1 MKIKK
6 IEFVDSPN
14 RNLVFWFFSIFTA
27 LGLFLSKMNPFSN
40 TLYTYTQEE
49 TGFIG
54 MMGQIKNAEYYEQS
68 LLSFLGAPDT
78 IRETYSS
85 QVAEH
90 SWLGGL
96 FDTYKILAYLFV
108 VAFAILVIGVVLTFF
123 KKIRKIGVVASAVAS
138 VVLIVS
144 SIMTIITVS
153 GAKKNVIEPTVTDNG
168 VVVINHY
175 FEIKAPTAAWLV
187 LLFAVC
193 VLVSALSI
201 LGVFKAIKNISRSK
215 EELAVI
221 NTIER
226 IKAIDNRVS
235 ALGLQVATLENKKNA
250 EKYALRVAAM
260 NEEIATLK
268 EEKASIIASN
278 KEASLEDMDGNL
290 VLDIKNLSIRFG
302 GLKAVDDLSFDIK
315 EKEIYGLIGPNG
327 AGKTT
332 VFNCITQFYH
342 PNEGTVL
349 FRTNKGNVENLVG
362 QKSHNIIHKGLVRTF
377 QNVELTKTLSII
389 DNVMMGA
396 HIRFKSDLLSVMLH
410 LPNAY
415 KEENALRAKAEDIL
429 KTLGLYEIKDMFVAG
444 QPYGIMKKVEL
455 ARTLMSDPK
464 LIILDEPAAGLNDS
478 ETIALIDVVKTIR
491 DEYDCAILLVEHDM
505 RFVNN
510 VCDRICAICFGK
522 LLAIG
527 TPEEIQKNEAVQ
539 EAYLGKADD

>member
-1 MKIKK
+1 MKTKR
-6 IEFVDSPN
+6 IEFVESPN

-27 LGLFLSKMNPFSN
+27 LGLFIARMNPLSHIFYAYS
-40 TLYTYTQEE
+40 EKASD
-49 TGFIG
+49 FIG
-54 MMGQIKNAEYYEQS
+54 QPGKILWTKDYIKSLFDFISNPASLNEQFSEYVAEYDW
-68 LLSFLGAPDT
+68 LSGMFA
-78 IRETYSS
+78 
-85 QVAEH
+85 
-90 SWLGGL
+90 
-96 FDTYKILAYLFV
+96 TYKTIAYVLTA
-108 VAFAILVIGVVLTFF
+108 AFIVLIIGVVLSFF
-123 KKIRKIGVVASAVAS
+123 KKLRPAG
-138 VVLIVS
+138 VLISVIS
-144 SIMTIITVS
+144 SIGLIVGSIWTIVMVS
-153 GAKKNVIEPTVTDNG
+153 AARKNEIVPVEVSKKVSD
-168 VVVINHY
+168 Y
-175 FEIKAPTAAWLV
+175 FELRAPSAAWLV
-187 LLFAVC
+187 LLFAIC
-193 VLVSALSI
+193 VFIAGLSL
-201 LGVFKAIKNISRSK
+201 LGIFKAIKSAGRSSEETALIS
-215 EELAVI
+215 
-221 NTIER
+221 TIER

-235 ALGLQVATLENKKNA
+235 ALGLQAATFEAKKNA
-250 EKYALRVAAM
+250 EKYALRVAAI

-268 EEKASIIASN
+268 EEKETIIASN
-278 KEASLEDMDGNL
+278 KEKSLGEMSGDL

-362 QKSHNIIHKGLVRTF
+362 QKSHNIIQKGLVRTF

-396 HIRFKSDLLSVMLH
+396 HIRFKSDLMSVMLH

-429 KTLGLYEIKDMFVAG
+429 KSLGLYEIKDMFVAG
-444 QPYGIMKKVEL
+444 QPYGVMKKVEL

-478 ETIALIDVVKTIR
+478 ETIGLIDIIKTIR
-491 DEYDCAILLVEHDM
+491 DEYGCAILLVEHDM

>member
-1 MKIKK
+1 MKTKR
-6 IEFVDSPN
+6 IEFVESPN

-27 LGLFLSKMNPFSN
+27 LGLFIDKMNPLSNVFYAYSEKASDFVGQPGKILWTKDYIKTLIDYISDPSSLAAQFSEY
-40 TLYTYTQEE
+40 L
-49 TGFIG
+49 
-54 MMGQIKNAEYYEQS
+54 AEYE
-68 LLSFLGAPDT
+68 
-78 IRETYSS
+78 
-85 QVAEH
+85 
-90 SWLGGL
+90 WLNGL
-96 FDTYKILAYLFV
+96 FATYKTISYLLV
-108 VAFAILVIGVVLTFF
+108 AAFAVLIVGIIVTFF
-123 KKIRKIGVVASAVAS
+123 KKVRPAGV
-138 VVLIVS
+138 IVS
-144 SIMTIITVS
+144 AIGSVGLIAGSIWSIVMVRSANKNYEILPIEVS
-153 GAKKNVIEPTVTDNG
+153 KKVSD
-168 VVVINHY
+168 Y
-175 FEIKAPTAAWLV
+175 FQIKTPSAAWLV
-187 LLFAVC
+187 LLFAVA
-193 VLVSALSI
+193 VLISALSL
-201 LGVFKAIKNISRSK
+201 LGVFKAIKNAGRSAEESALIS
-215 EELAVI
+215 
-221 NTIER
+221 TIER
-226 IKAIDNRVS
+226 IKVIDNRVS
-235 ALGLQVATLENKKNA
+235 ALNLQIASYEAKDA
-250 EKYALRVAAM
+250 EKYQLRIAAL

-268 EEKASIIASN
+268 EEKNDIIASN
-278 KEASLEDMDGNL
+278 KEKSLEDMSGDL

-302 GLKAVDDLSFDIK
+302 GLKAVDNLSFDIK
-315 EKEIYGLIGPNG
+315 EREIYGLIGPNG

-362 QKSHNIIHKGLVRTF
+362 QKSHNIISKGLVRTF

-396 HIRFKSDLLSVMLH
+396 HIRFKSDLLSVALH

-444 QPYGIMKKVEL
+444 QPYGVMKKVEL

-478 ETIALIDVVKTIR
+478 ETIGLIDIIKTIR

>member
-1 MKIKK
+1 MKTKR
-6 IEFVDSPN
+6 IEFVESPN

-27 LGLFLSKMNPFSN
+27 LGLFLAKMNPLSHIF
-40 TLYTYTQEE
+40 YTYYTKDSGFAGVGVKPKDEE
-49 TGFIG
+49 FYVESLLNFIKDPSSIRTRYADYIEEG
-54 MMGQIKNAEYYEQS
+54 GWLDKMLDTYSILSYLFVIAFAVLLVGIILTFIKNARKA
-68 LLSFLGAPDT
+68 G
-78 IRETYSS
+78 
-85 QVAEH
+85 V
-90 SWLGGL
+90 
-96 FDTYKILAYLFV
+96 FV
-108 VAFAILVIGVVLTFF
+108 SAI
-123 KKIRKIGVVASAVAS
+123 AS
-138 VVLIVS
+138 VVLIVG
-144 SIMTIITVS
+144 SIWTIVMINNAKNGNTFEPVVDGDVS
-153 GAKKNVIEPTVTDNG
+153 Y
-168 VVVINHY
+168 Y
-175 FEIKAPTAAWLV
+175 FLLKAPSVAWLV
-187 LLFAVC
+187 LLFAIC
-193 VLVSALSI
+193 VFITALSL
-201 LGVFKAIKNISRSK
+201 LGVFKAFKNAGRSAEEAALIS
-215 EELAVI
+215 
-221 NTIER
+221 TIER
-226 IKAIDNRVS
+226 IKSIDNRVS
-235 ALGLQVATLENKKNA
+235 ALGLQASTLESKKNA
-250 EKYALRVAAM
+250 DKYQLRIAAINDEIDALKA
-260 NEEIATLK
+260 EK
-268 EEKASIIASN
+268 EEIIASN
-278 KEASLEDMDGNL
+278 KEKSLDEMSGDL

-362 QKSHNIIHKGLVRTF
+362 QKSHNIISKGLVRTF

-429 KTLGLYEIKDMFVAG
+429 KSLGLYEIKDMFVAG
-444 QPYGIMKKVEL
+444 QPYGVMKKVEL

-478 ETIALIDVVKTIR
+478 ETIGLIDIIKTIR

>member
-1 MKIKK
+1 MKTKR
-6 IEFVDSPN
+6 IEFVESPN

-27 LGLFLSKMNPFSN
+27 LGLFIAKMNPLSHIFYAYS
-40 TLYTYTQEE
+40 EKASD
-49 TGFIG
+49 FIG
-54 MMGQIKNAEYYEQS
+54 QPGKILWTKDYIKSLFDFIGNPASLSEQFSEYVAEYDWLSGMFATYEII
-68 LLSFLGAPDT
+68 A
-78 IRETYSS
+78 Y
-85 QVAEH
+85 
-90 SWLGGL
+90 
-96 FDTYKILAYLFV
+96 ILTA
-108 VAFAILVIGVVLTFF
+108 AFALLIVGIILTFF
-123 KKIRKIGVVASAVAS
+123 KKIRPAGVIVSVISSIG
-138 VVLIVS
+138 LIVG
-144 SIMTIITVS
+144 SIWTIVMVAA
-153 GAKKNVIEPTVTDNG
+153 AKKNEILP
-168 VVVINHY
+168 VVVDKKISDY
-175 FEIKAPTAAWLV
+175 FQLKAPSAAWLV
-187 LLFAVC
+187 LLFAIC
-193 VLVSALSI
+193 VFITGLSL
-201 LGVFKAIKNISRSK
+201 LGIFKAIKGAGRSAD
-215 EELAVI
+215 EAALVS
-221 NTIER
+221 TIER
-226 IKAIDNRVS
+226 IKVIDNRVS
-235 ALGLQVATLENKKNA
+235 ALGLQASTLESKKNA
-250 EKYALRVAAM
+250 EKYALRVAAI

-268 EEKASIIASN
+268 EEKEAIIASN
-278 KEASLEDMDGNL
+278 KEKSLEAMSGDL

-362 QKSHNIIHKGLVRTF
+362 QKSHNIIQKGLVRTF

-429 KTLGLYEIKDMFVAG
+429 KSLGLYEIKDMFVAG
-444 QPYGIMKKVEL
+444 QPYGVMKKVEL

-478 ETIALIDVVKTIR
+478 ETIGLIDIIKTIR
-491 DEYDCAILLVEHDM
+491 DEYGCAILLVEHDM

>member
-1 MKIKK
+1 MRTKK

-27 LGLFLSKMNPFSN
+27 LGLFLAKMNPFSH
-40 TLYTYTQEE
+40 TLYSYTQKD
-49 TGFIG
+49 TGFVG
-54 MMGQIKNAEYYEQS
+54 MAGQIKDVKYYEQG
-68 LLSFLGAPDT
+68 LLNFLTSPDS
-78 IRETYSS
+78 IKEEYSS
-85 QVAEH
+85 QLAEH

-96 FDTYKILAYLFV
+96 FDTYKILTFVFV
-108 VAFAILVIGVVLTFF
+108 VAFAVLIVGVILTFF
-123 KKIRKIGVVASAVAS
+123 KKIRKIGVVASAIAS
-138 VVLIVS
+138 IGLIVG
-144 SIMTIITVS
+144 SIWTIIVVG
-153 GAKKNVIEPTVTDNG
+153 GAKKNVIEPSVSADGLTKSF
-168 VVVINHY
+168 
-175 FEIKAPTAAWLV
+175 FEIKAPTVAWLIII
-187 LLFAVC
+187 FAAC
-193 VLVSALSI
+193 VFVSALSI
-201 LGVFKAIKNISRSK
+201 LGVFKAIKNMGRSK
-215 EELAVI
+215 EETALI
-221 NTIER
+221 STIER
-226 IKAIDNRVS
+226 IKTIDNRVS
-235 ALGLQVATLENKKNA
+235 ALGLQVATLESKKNA

-268 EEKASIIASN
+268 EEKANIIASN
-278 KEASLEDMDGNL
+278 KADSLEDMSGDL

-362 QKSHNIIHKGLVRTF
+362 QKSHNIISKGLVRTF

-444 QPYGIMKKVEL
+444 QPYGVMKKVEL

>member
-1 MKIKK
+1 MKTKR
-6 IEFVDSPN
+6 IEFVESPN

-27 LGLFLSKMNPFSN
+27 LGLFLAKMNPLSHIFF
-40 TLYTYTQEE
+40 TYYTKESGFAGVGVKPKDEKFYVESLINFVKDPSAVRTEYADYIEE
-49 TGFIG
+49 GG
-54 MMGQIKNAEYYEQS
+54 WLDK
-68 LLSFLGAPDT
+68 LLG
-78 IRETYSS
+78 TYS
-85 QVAEH
+85 
-90 SWLGGL
+90 
-96 FDTYKILAYLFV
+96 ILSYLFAI
-108 VAFAILVIGVVLTFF
+108 AFA
-123 KKIRKIGVVASAVAS
+123 
-138 VVLIVS
+138 VLIVGV
-144 SIMTIITVS
+144 ILTFI
-153 GAKKNVIEPTVTDNG
+153 KKARKAG
-168 VVVINHY
+168 VVVSAIASVALIVGSIWTIVAINGAKNGNAFEPVVDGDTSYY
-175 FEIKAPTAAWLV
+175 FLLKAPSAAWLV
-187 LLFAVC
+187 LLFSIC
-193 VLVSALSI
+193 VFITALSL
-201 LGVFKAIKNISRSK
+201 LGVFKAVKNAGRSSDEAALIS
-215 EELAVI
+215 
-221 NTIER
+221 TIER
-226 IKAIDNRVS
+226 IKSIDNRVS
-235 ALGLQVATLENKKNA
+235 ALGLQAATLESKKNA
-250 EKYALRVAAM
+250 EKYQLRIAAI
-260 NEEIATLK
+260 NDEIDTLK
-268 EEKASIIASN
+268 AEKNEIIASN
-278 KEASLEDMDGNL
+278 KEKSLDQMSGDL

-302 GLKAVDDLSFDIK
+302 GLKAVDNLSFDIK

-362 QKSHNIIHKGLVRTF
+362 QKSHNIISKGLVRTF

-429 KTLGLYEIKDMFVAG
+429 KSLGLYEIKDMFVAG
-444 QPYGIMKKVEL
+444 QPYGVMKKVEL

-478 ETIALIDVVKTIR
+478 ETIGLIDIIKTIR

-527 TPEEIQKNEAVQ
+527 TPEEIQKNDAVQ

>member
-1 MKIKK
+1 MKTKR
-6 IEFVDSPN
+6 IEFVESPN

-27 LGLFLSKMNPFSN
+27 LGLFISQMNPLSHIFYAYS
-40 TLYTYTQEE
+40 EKASD
-49 TGFIG
+49 FIG
-54 MMGQIKNAEYYEQS
+54 QPGKLLWTKDYIKSLFDFISNPASLSEQFAEY
-68 LLSFLGAPDT
+68 
-78 IRETYSS
+78 
-85 QVAEH
+85 VAEYD
-90 SWLGGL
+90 WLPGM
-96 FDTYKILAYLFV
+96 FATYKTIAYVLTIAFV
-108 VAFAILVIGVVLTFF
+108 VLIIGIVLTFF
-123 KKIRKIGVVASAVAS
+123 KKIRPVGVVASV
-138 VVLIVS
+138 IS
-144 SIMTIITVS
+144 SIGLMVGSIWTIAMVAA
-153 GAKKNVIEPTVTDNG
+153 AKKNEIVPVAVDKKISN
-168 VVVINHY
+168 Y
-175 FEIKAPTAAWLV
+175 FELKAPSAAWLV
-187 LLFAVC
+187 LLFAIC
-193 VLVSALSI
+193 VFIAGLSL
-201 LGVFKAIKNISRSK
+201 LGIFKAIRGAGRSK
-215 EELAVI
+215 DEAELVS
-221 NTIER
+221 TIER
-226 IKAIDNRVS
+226 IKVIDNRVS
-235 ALGLQVATLENKKNA
+235 ALGLQASTLESKKNA
-250 EKYALRVAAM
+250 EKYALRVAAI

-268 EEKASIIASN
+268 EEKEAIIASN
-278 KEASLEDMDGNL
+278 KEKSLEDMSGDL

-362 QKSHNIIHKGLVRTF
+362 QKSHNIISKGLVRTF

-429 KTLGLYEIKDMFVAG
+429 KSLGLYEIKDMFVAG
-444 QPYGIMKKVEL
+444 QPYGVMKKVEL

-478 ETIALIDVVKTIR
+478 ETIGLIDIIKTIR
-491 DEYDCAILLVEHDM
+491 DEYGCAILLVEHDM

>member
-1 MKIKK
+1 MKTKR
-6 IEFVDSPN
+6 IEFVESPN

-27 LGLFLSKMNPFSN
+27 LGLFIAKMNPLSN
-40 TLYTYTQEE
+40 VFYAYSEKASD
-49 TGFIG
+49 FIG
-54 MMGQIKNAEYYEQS
+54 QPGKILWTKEYIKSLIDFISDPSSLSVEFSEYLAEYE
-68 LLSFLGAPDT
+68 
-78 IRETYSS
+78 
-85 QVAEH
+85 
-90 SWLGGL
+90 WLGGL
-96 FDTYKILAYLFV
+96 FATYKTISYLLTA
-108 VAFAILVIGVVLTFF
+108 AFALLIVGVIITFF
-123 KKIRKIGVVASAVAS
+123 KKLRPAGVIVSAISSIG
-138 VVLIVS
+138 LIVG
-144 SIMTIITVS
+144 SIWSIVMVTSANKNYEILPIEVS
-153 GAKKNVIEPTVTDNG
+153 KRVSD
-168 VVVINHY
+168 Y
-175 FEIKAPTAAWLV
+175 FQIKTPSAAWLV
-187 LLFAVC
+187 LFFAIAVFI
-193 VLVSALSI
+193 SALSL
-201 LGVFKAIKNISRSK
+201 LGVFKAIRNAGRSAEESALIS
-215 EELAVI
+215 
-221 NTIER
+221 TIER
-226 IKAIDNRVS
+226 IKVIDNRVS
-235 ALGLQVATLENKKNA
+235 ALGLQIASYEAKNA
-250 EKYALRVAAM
+250 EKYQLRIAAL

-268 EEKASIIASN
+268 EEKADIIASN
-278 KEASLEDMDGNL
+278 KEKSLEDMSGDL

-349 FRTNKGNVENLVG
+349 FRTNKGNVEDLVG
-362 QKSHNIIHKGLVRTF
+362 QKSHNIISKGLVRTF

-415 KEENALRAKAEDIL
+415 KEENALRAKAEGIL
-429 KTLGLYEIKDMFVAG
+429 KSLGLYEIKDMFVAG
-444 QPYGIMKKVEL
+444 QPYGVMKKVEL

-478 ETIALIDVVKTIR
+478 ETIGLIDIIKTIR

>member
-1 MKIKK
+1 MKTKR
-6 IEFVDSPN
+6 IEFVHSPN
-14 RNLVFWFFSIFTA
+14 RNLVFWFFSIFTV
-27 LGLFLSKMNPFSN
+27 LGLFLEKMNPLSHIFYS
-40 TLYTYTQEE
+40 YTEKASD
-49 TGFIG
+49 FIG
-54 MMGQIKNAEYYEQS
+54 MPGKLLGTKNFVASLFDYIRYPYILDNDFGSYTEKYE
-68 LLSFLGAPDT
+68 
-78 IRETYSS
+78 
-85 QVAEH
+85 
-90 SWLGGL
+90 WLGGV
-96 FDTYKILAYLFV
+96 FSTYQLISYILA
-108 VAFAILVIGVVLTFF
+108 
-123 KKIRKIGVVASAVAS
+123 ASF
-138 VVLIVS
+138 VVLIVG
-144 SIMTIITVS
+144 IIITFI
-153 GAKKNVIEPTVTDNG
+153 KKLRPAGVIAS
-168 VVVINHY
+168 VVASIGLIVGSIWTIVMVISANKNEIAPIAVDSRTTEY
-175 FEIKAPTAAWLV
+175 FELRAPSAAWLV
-187 LLFAVC
+187 LVFAVC
-193 VLVSALSI
+193 ILIAGLSL
-201 LGVFKAIKNISRSK
+201 LGVFKAIKGIGHGK
-215 EELAVI
+215 EEAEL
-221 NTIER
+221 NSTIER
-226 IKAIDNRVS
+226 IKAIDNDVV
-235 ALGLQVATLENKKNA
+235 ALGLQVSSLESKKNA
-250 EKYALRVAAM
+250 DKHEAKIAALNEK
-260 NEEIATLK
+260 IATLK
-268 EEKASIIASN
+268 EEKNAIVASN
-278 KEASLEDMDGNL
+278 KEKSLDQMSGDL

-315 EKEIYGLIGPNG
+315 EREIYGLIGPNG

-396 HIRFKSDLLSVMLH
+396 HVRFKSDLLSVALH

-444 QPYGIMKKVEL
+444 QPYGVMKKVEL

-478 ETIALIDVVKTIR
+478 ETIGLIDIIKTIR

>member
-1 MKIKK
+1 MKTKR
-6 IEFVDSPN
+6 IEFVESPN

-27 LGLFLSKMNPFSN
+27 LGLFIAKMNPLSN
-40 TLYTYTQEE
+40 IFYAYSEKASD
-49 TGFIG
+49 FIG
-54 MMGQIKNAEYYEQS
+54 QPGKILWTKDYIKSLFDFISNPATLNEQFSEYVAEYDW
-68 LLSFLGAPDT
+68 LSGMFA
-78 IRETYSS
+78 
-85 QVAEH
+85 
-90 SWLGGL
+90 
-96 FDTYKILAYLFV
+96 TYKTIAYVLTI
-108 VAFAILVIGVVLTFF
+108 AFAVLIIGIILTFF
-123 KKIRKIGVVASAVAS
+123 KKLRPTGVVVSVIAS
-138 VVLIVS
+138 VGLIVG
-144 SIMTIITVS
+144 SIWTIVMVNA
-153 GAKKNVIEPTVTDNG
+153 AKKNEILPVEVSKKVSD
-168 VVVINHY
+168 Y
-175 FEIKAPTAAWLV
+175 FQLKAPSAAWLV
-187 LLFAVC
+187 LLFAIC
-193 VLVSALSI
+193 VFIAGLSL
-201 LGVFKAIKNISRSK
+201 LGVFKAIRGAGRSAEEAALIS
-215 EELAVI
+215 
-221 NTIER
+221 TIER
-226 IKAIDNRVS
+226 IKVIDNRVS
-235 ALGLQVATLENKKNA
+235 ALALQASTLESKKNA
-250 EKYALRVAAM
+250 EKYALRVAAI

-268 EEKASIIASN
+268 EEKEAIIASN
-278 KEASLEDMDGNL
+278 KEKSLEDMSGDL

-302 GLKAVDDLSFDIK
+302 GLKAVDNLSFDIK

-362 QKSHNIIHKGLVRTF
+362 QKSHNIIQKGLVRTF

-429 KTLGLYEIKDMFVAG
+429 KSLGLYEIKDMFVAG
-444 QPYGIMKKVEL
+444 QPYGVMKKVEL

-478 ETIALIDVVKTIR
+478 ETIGLIDIIKTIR
-491 DEYDCAILLVEHDM
+491 DEYGCAILLVEHDM

>member
-1 MKIKK
+1 MKTKR
-6 IEFVDSPN
+6 IEFVESPN

-27 LGLFLSKMNPFSN
+27 LGLFLAKMNPLSHIF
-40 TLYTYTQEE
+40 YTYKVKD
-49 TGFIG
+49 TGFAG
-54 MMGQIKNAEYYEQS
+54 MPGTPQDVEYYVKSVIDFITDPTAVRTRYAEYIEEGNW
-68 LLSFLGAPDT
+68 LDKMLD
-78 IRETYSS
+78 TYS
-85 QVAEH
+85 
-90 SWLGGL
+90 
-96 FDTYKILAYLFV
+96 ILSYLFLI
-108 VAFAILVIGVVLTFF
+108 AFAVLVVGIILTLI
-123 KKIRKIGVVASAVAS
+123 KKARKA
-138 VVLIVS
+138 
-144 SIMTIITVS
+144 
-153 GAKKNVIEPTVTDNG
+153 G
-168 VVVINHY
+168 VVVSVIASVGLIVGSIWTIVMVRSAKLANVFEPIEEGKFKYY
-175 FEIKAPTAAWLV
+175 FELKAPSAAWLV
-187 LLFAVC
+187 LLFAIC
-193 VLVSALSI
+193 IFITGLSL
-201 LGVFKAIKNISRSK
+201 LGIFKAIKGAGRSK
-215 EELAVI
+215 EEAALI
-221 NTIER
+221 STIER
-226 IKAIDNRVS
+226 IKVIDNRVS
-235 ALGLQVATLENKKNA
+235 ALGLQASTLESKKNA
-250 EKYALRVAAM
+250 EKYALRVAAI

-268 EEKASIIASN
+268 EEKAAIIASN
-278 KEASLEDMDGNL
+278 KEKSLDEMSGDL
-290 VLDIKNLSIRFG
+290 VLEIRNLSIRFG
-302 GLKAVDDLSFDIK
+302 GLKAVDNLSFDIK

-362 QKSHNIIHKGLVRTF
+362 QKSHNIISKGLVRTF

-429 KTLGLYEIKDMFVAG
+429 KSLGLYEIKDMFVAG
-444 QPYGIMKKVEL
+444 QPYGVMKKVEL

-478 ETIALIDVVKTIR
+478 ETIGLIDIIKTIR

>member
-1 MKIKK
+1 MKTKK

-27 LGLFLSKMNPFSN
+27 LGLFLAKMNPFSH
-40 TLYTYTQEE
+40 TLYSYTQKD
-49 TGFIG
+49 TGFVG
-54 MMGQIKNAEYYEQS
+54 MAGQIKDVKHYEQS
-68 LLSFLGAPDT
+68 LLSFLTSPDS
-78 IRETYSS
+78 IKEEYSS
-85 QVAEH
+85 QLAEH

-96 FDTYKILAYLFV
+96 FDTYKILTFV
-108 VAFAILVIGVVLTFF
+108 FVIAFAVLIVGVILTFF

-138 VVLIVS
+138 IGLIVG
-144 SIMTIITVS
+144 SIWTIIVVG
-153 GAKKNVIEPTVTDNG
+153 GAKKNVIEPSVSADGLTKSF
-168 VVVINHY
+168 
-175 FEIKAPTAAWLV
+175 FEIKAPTVAWLV
-187 LLFAVC
+187 LIFAVC
-193 VLVSALSI
+193 VFVSALSI
-201 LGVFKAIKNISRSK
+201 LGVFKAIKNMGRSK
-215 EELAVI
+215 EETALI
-221 NTIER
+221 STIER
-226 IKAIDNRVS
+226 IKTIDNRVS
-235 ALGLQVATLENKKNA
+235 ALGLQVATLESKKNA

-268 EEKASIIASN
+268 EEKANIIASN
-278 KEASLEDMDGNL
+278 KADSLEDMSGDL

-362 QKSHNIIHKGLVRTF
+362 QKSHNIISKGLVRTF

-444 QPYGIMKKVEL
+444 QPYGVMKKVEL

-478 ETIALIDVVKTIR
+478 ETMALIDVVKTIR

>member
-1 MKIKK
+1 MKTKRL
-6 IEFVDSPN
+6 EFVDSPN

-27 LGLFLSKMNPFSN
+27 LGLFLAKMNPFSH
-40 TLYTYTQEE
+40 TLYSYTEKASI
-49 TGFIG
+49 FVG
-54 MMGQIKNAEYYEQS
+54 MPGTVYDVKHYEQS
-68 LLSFLGAPDT
+68 LLNFLTSPNT
-78 IRETYSS
+78 IKEEYAS
-85 QVAEH
+85 QMTEH
-90 SWLGGL
+90 SWLSGL
-96 FDTYKILAYLFV
+96 FDTYNLLAYLFV
-108 VAFAILVIGVVLTFF
+108 IAFAILIVGIILTFF
-123 KKIRKIGVVASAVAS
+123 KKIRKVGVVASAVAS
-138 VVLIVS
+138 IVLVVG
-144 SIMTIITVS
+144 SIWTIIVVG
-153 GAKKNVIEPTVTDNG
+153 GAKKVVIEPTVISADGLTKSF
-168 VVVINHY
+168 
-175 FEIKAPTAAWLV
+175 FEIKAPTVAWLV
-187 LLFAVC
+187 LIFAVC
-193 VLVSALSI
+193 VFISALSL
-201 LGVFKAIKNISRSK
+201 LGVFKAIKNMGRSK
-215 EELAVI
+215 EETALI
-221 NTIER
+221 STIER
-226 IKAIDNRVS
+226 IKTIDNRVS
-235 ALGLQVATLENKKNA
+235 ALGLQVSTLESKKNA

-260 NEEIATLK
+260 NEEIAALK
-268 EEKASIIASN
+268 EEKANIIASN
-278 KEASLEDMDGNL
+278 KEASLEDMSGDL

-362 QKSHNIIHKGLVRTF
+362 QKSHNIISKGLVRTF

-444 QPYGIMKKVEL
+444 QPYGVMKKVEL

-478 ETIALIDVVKTIR
+478 ETMALIDVVKTIR